1 MQSGKSIIERAIEL
15 AQSPSCLS
23 VEDVRKKLKAEQ
35 YEAVDSH
42 ISGSSITKQLRGIIA
57 ARQSSSGIGPS

>member
-15 AQSPSCLS
+15 AASPSCTS

-42 ISGSSITKQLRGIIA
+42 ISGGSITKQLRTLIA
-57 ARQSSSGIGPS
+57 NRAA